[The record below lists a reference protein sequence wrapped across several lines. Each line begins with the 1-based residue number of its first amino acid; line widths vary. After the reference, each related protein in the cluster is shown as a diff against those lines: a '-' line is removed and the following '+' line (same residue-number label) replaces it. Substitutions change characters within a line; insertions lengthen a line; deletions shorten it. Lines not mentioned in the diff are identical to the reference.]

1 MIQQSVKDLA
11 KIVEYYSYEIADLKT
26 LLFSID
32 ACCRGLAGS
41 KKIFDVNDLPSQQK
55 NNKLKIT
62 NELKNETQEQR
73 LQRHKRF
80 FEGLKKS
87 FVNK

>member
-1 MIQQSVKDLA
+1 MVQQAVKDFST
-11 KIVEYYSYEIADLKT
+11 IVEYYSYEIADLKL

-32 ACCRGLAGS
+32 ACCRGLGGS

-62 NELKNETQEQR
+62 NELKEETQEQR

-80 FEGLKKS
+80 FEGMKKS